1 MEHSEVVATISSAM
15 VKTNSKYSTEV
26 VAFKER
32 YLVSFDLATQ
42 ALSKNSRVKQ
52 SNVEVQDF
60 ID

>member
-32 YLVSFDLATQ
+32 YLVSFDLAT
-42 ALSKNSRVKQ
+42 
-52 SNVEVQDF
+52 
-60 ID
+60 

>member
-1 MEHSEVVATISSAM
+1 MEHSEVVATISSVM
-15 VKTNSKYSTEV
+15 VLTSSKYSTEV

-42 ALSKNSRVKQ
+42 ELSKNSRVKQ
-52 SNVEVQDF
+52 SYVEVQDF